1 MDQDIEIINNQTRLE
16 KFNNFFKKNLKLI
29 ISIIVTFVFI
39 LIVIFSFQIY
49 KTNKKN
55 QIANKFNLTISM
67 FDQGEQNKVISSMKE
82 IINDKD
88 STYSPLALYFL
99 IDNKIDLPNDE
110 INSYFD
116 IIIEEVKLDE
126 EIKNLN
132 IFKKALF
139 NSESETE
146 DTMLKILKP
155 LINSDSIWKS
165 HALFLMGE
173 YYYSNKE
180 KQKSIEFFNKIIEV
194 PNANPAIKL
203 EAQRR
208 IKRDLS
214 D

>member
-110 INSYFD
+110 INNYFD
-116 IIIEEVKLDE
+116 IIINEVKLDE

-139 NSESETE
+139 NSELETE

-155 LINSDSIWKS
+155 LINSNSIWKS

>member
-16 KFNNFFKKNLKLI
+16 KFKNFFKKNLKLI
-29 ISIIVTFVFI
+29 ISVIVVFVFI
-39 LIVIFSFQIY
+39 LIVFFSFQIY

-67 FDQGEQNKVISSMKE
+67 FDQGEQNKIISSMKE

-110 INSYFD
+110 INNYFD
-116 IIIEEVKLDE
+116 IIINEVKLDE

-139 NSESETE
+139 NSELETE
-146 DTMLKILKP
+146 DRMLKILKP

>member
-29 ISIIVTFVFI
+29 ISIIVIFVFI

-110 INSYFD
+110 INNYFD
-116 IIIEEVKLDE
+116 IIINEVKLDE

-139 NSESETE
+139 NSELETE
-146 DTMLKILKP
+146 DRMLKILKP

-194 PNANPAIKL
+194 QNANPAIKL

>member
-16 KFNNFFKKNLKLI
+16 KFKNFFKKNLKLI
-29 ISIIVTFVFI
+29 ISVIVAFVFI

-110 INSYFD
+110 INNYFD
-116 IIIEEVKLDE
+116 IIINEVKLDD
-126 EIKNLN
+126 EIKNLI

-139 NSESETE
+139 NSELETE

>member
-29 ISIIVTFVFI
+29 ISIIVIFVFI

-67 FDQGEQNKVISSMKE
+67 FDQGEQNQVISSMKE

-110 INSYFD
+110 INNYFD
-116 IIIEEVKLDE
+116 IIINEVKLDE

-139 NSESETE
+139 NSELETE
-146 DTMLKILKP
+146 DRMLKILKP

>member
-1 MDQDIEIINNQTRLE
+1 MDQDIKIINNQTRLE

-29 ISIIVTFVFI
+29 ISIIVIFVFI

-110 INSYFD
+110 INNYFD
-116 IIIEEVKLDE
+116 IIINEVKLDE

-139 NSESETE
+139 NSELETE
-146 DTMLKILKP
+146 DRMLKILKP

-180 KQKSIEFFNKIIEV
+180 KQKSMEFFNKIIEV

>member
-16 KFNNFFKKNLKLI
+16 KFKNFFKKNLKLI
-29 ISIIVTFVFI
+29 ISVIVVFVFI
-39 LIVIFSFQIY
+39 LIVFFSFQIY

-110 INSYFD
+110 INNYFD
-116 IIIEEVKLDE
+116 IIINEVKLDE

-139 NSESETE
+139 NSELETE
-146 DTMLKILKP
+146 DRMLKILKP

-173 YYYSNKE
+173 YYYHNKE
-180 KQKSIEFFNKIIEV
+180 KQKSTEFFNKIIEV

-203 EAQRR
+203 EAERR

>member
-29 ISIIVTFVFI
+29 ISIIVIFVFI

-116 IIIEEVKLDE
+116 IIINEVKLDE

-139 NSESETE
+139 NSELETE
-146 DTMLKILKP
+146 DRMLKILKP

>member
-110 INSYFD
+110 INNYFD
-116 IIIEEVKLDE
+116 IIINEVKLDE

-139 NSESETE
+139 NSELETE
-146 DTMLKILKP
+146 DMMLKILKP
-155 LINSDSIWKS
+155 LINSNSIWKS

>member
-116 IIIEEVKLDE
+116 IIINEVKLDE

-139 NSESETE
+139 NSELGTE
-146 DTMLKILKP
+146 DMMLKILKP

-194 PNANPAIKL
+194 PNANPTIKL

>member
-110 INSYFD
+110 INNYFD
-116 IIIEEVKLDE
+116 IIINEVKLDE

-139 NSESETE
+139 NSELETE
-146 DTMLKILKP
+146 DMMLKILKP

>member
-16 KFNNFFKKNLKLI
+16 KFKNFFKKNLKLI
-29 ISIIVTFVFI
+29 ISLIVAFVFI
-39 LIVIFSFQIY
+39 LIVFFSFQIY

-110 INSYFD
+110 INNYFD
-116 IIIEEVKLDE
+116 IIINEVKLDD
-126 EIKNLN
+126 EIKNLI

-139 NSESETE
+139 NSELETE
-146 DTMLKILKP
+146 DRMLKILKP

>member
-110 INSYFD
+110 INNYFD
-116 IIIEEVKLDE
+116 IIINEVKLDE

-139 NSESETE
+139 NW
-146 DTMLKILKP
+146 
-155 LINSDSIWKS
+155 N
-165 HALFLMGE
+165 
-173 YYYSNKE
+173 
-180 KQKSIEFFNKIIEV
+180 
-194 PNANPAIKL
+194 
-203 EAQRR
+203 
-208 IKRDLS
+208 
-214 D
+214 

>member
-99 IDNKIDLPNDE
+99 IDNKIDLPND
-110 INSYFD
+110 
-116 IIIEEVKLDE
+116 
-126 EIKNLN
+126 
-132 IFKKALF
+132 
-139 NSESETE
+139 
-146 DTMLKILKP
+146 
-155 LINSDSIWKS
+155 
-165 HALFLMGE
+165 
-173 YYYSNKE
+173 
-180 KQKSIEFFNKIIEV
+180 
-194 PNANPAIKL
+194 
-203 EAQRR
+203 
-208 IKRDLS
+208 
-214 D
+214 

>member
-16 KFNNFFKKNLKLI
+16 KFKNFFKKNLKLI
-29 ISIIVTFVFI
+29 ISLIVAFVFI
-39 LIVIFSFQIY
+39 LIVFFSFQIY

-110 INSYFD
+110 INNYFD
-116 IIIEEVKLDE
+116 VIINEVKLDE

-139 NSESETE
+139 NSELETE
-146 DTMLKILKP
+146 DRMLKILKP

>member
-16 KFNNFFKKNLKLI
+16 KFKNFFKKNLKLI
-29 ISIIVTFVFI
+29 ISVIVAFVFI

-139 NSESETE
+139 NSELETE
-146 DTMLKILKP
+146 DRMLKILKP

>member
-82 IINDKD
+82 IINYKD

-110 INSYFD
+110 INNYFD
-116 IIIEEVKLDE
+116 IIINEVKLDD
-126 EIKNLN
+126 EIKNLI

-139 NSESETE
+139 NSELETE

>member
-110 INSYFD
+110 INNYFD
-116 IIIEEVKLDE
+116 IIINEVKLDD
-126 EIKNLN
+126 EIKNLI

-139 NSESETE
+139 NSELETE
-146 DTMLKILKP
+146 DRMLKILKP

>member
-110 INSYFD
+110 INNYFD
-116 IIIEEVKLDE
+116 IIINEVKLDE

-139 NSESETE
+139 NSELETE

-155 LINSDSIWKS
+155 LINSDSI
-165 HALFLMGE
+165 
-173 YYYSNKE
+173 
-180 KQKSIEFFNKIIEV
+180 
-194 PNANPAIKL
+194 
-203 EAQRR
+203 
-208 IKRDLS
+208 
-214 D
+214 

>member
-110 INSYFD
+110 INNYFD
-116 IIIEEVKLDE
+116 IIINEVKLDD

>member
-110 INSYFD
+110 INNYFD
-116 IIIEEVKLDE
+116 IIINEVKLDD

-139 NSESETE
+139 NSELETE

>member
-29 ISIIVTFVFI
+29 ISIIVIFVFI

-110 INSYFD
+110 INNYFD
-116 IIIEEVKLDE
+116 IIINEVKLDE

-139 NSESETE
+139 NSELETE
-146 DTMLKILKP
+146 DRMLKILKP

>member
-29 ISIIVTFVFI
+29 ISIIVIFVFI

-116 IIIEEVKLDE
+116 IIIDQVKLDE

>member
-110 INSYFD
+110 INNYFD
-116 IIIEEVKLDE
+116 IIINEVKLDD

-139 NSESETE
+139 NSELETE
-146 DTMLKILKP
+146 DRMLKILKP

>member
-110 INSYFD
+110 INNYFD
-116 IIIEEVKLDE
+116 IIINEVKLDE

-139 NSESETE
+139 NSELETE
-146 DTMLKILKP
+146 DRMLKILKP

>member
-110 INSYFD
+110 INTYFD
-116 IIIEEVKLDE
+116 IIINEVKLDE

-139 NSESETE
+139 NSELETE
-146 DTMLKILKP
+146 DRMLKILKP

>member
-110 INSYFD
+110 INNYFD
-116 IIIEEVKLDE
+116 IIINEVKLDD
-126 EIKNLN
+126 EIKNLI

-139 NSESETE
+139 NSELETE

-155 LINSDSIWKS
+155 LINSNSIWKS

>member
-110 INSYFD
+110 INNYFD
-116 IIIEEVKLDE
+116 IIINEVKLDD
-126 EIKNLN
+126 EIKNLI

-139 NSESETE
+139 NSELETE
-146 DTMLKILKP
+146 DMMLKILKP
-155 LINSDSIWKS
+155 LINSNSIWKS

-173 YYYSNKE
+173 YYYSKKE

>member
-110 INSYFD
+110 INNYFD
-116 IIIEEVKLDE
+116 IIINEVKLDD
-126 EIKNLN
+126 EIKNLI
-132 IFKKALF
+132 IFKKALV
-139 NSESETE
+139 NSELETE

>member
-1 MDQDIEIINNQTRLE
+1 MDQDIEIINNHTRLE

-29 ISIIVTFVFI
+29 ISIIVIFVFI

-110 INSYFD
+110 INNYFD
-116 IIIEEVKLDE
+116 IIINEVKLDE

-139 NSESETE
+139 NSELETE
-146 DTMLKILKP
+146 DRMLKILKP

>member
-110 INSYFD
+110 INNYFD
-116 IIIEEVKLDE
+116 IIINEVKLDD
-126 EIKNLN
+126 EIKNLI

-139 NSESETE
+139 NSELETE